1 MKLIAF
7 TDKTNEDVDNLVELH
22 LPCPRSSRIAIYF
35 HNHLNQLFEI
45 QKVTGPGRKSAWLI
59 DNTIYKDGAVRFI
72 SLMDPLFMCLPI
84 FEKAAE
90 DNRFRALDDIFTREH
105 VIIEGD
111 SSEMDIHRLTNIIQK
126 DQLAHI
132 CDIKDVG
139 IEVYRLNNELVLNW
153 LEKKVNRLLVNTS
166 FIKMF
171 EETGLDKEHLK
182 LEAVYSIAN
191 YLTREWFIKLLNRLG
206 LEELKEEI
214 GLTEYATDTS
224 PASYFKRTNYDER
237 MMDRDSPAKKKAP
250 AVPRSLAKVN
260 TKGMK
265 ALTSFFTKK

>member
-1 MKLIAF
+1 MF
-7 TDKTNEDVDNLVELH
+7 TTKGGECTSVDAKKIVQKEEGVTGSSAAVKSYDDERRHVRKTFNVDNLVELH

-72 SLMDPLFMCLPI
+72 SPMDPLFMCLPI

-105 VIIEGD
+105 VTIEGD

-153 LEKKVNRLLVNTS
+153 LEKKTRFRRAKRRNWLNRIRYRYITS
-166 FIKMF
+166 FIF
-171 EETGLDKEHLK
+171 
-182 LEAVYSIAN
+182 
-191 YLTREWFIKLLNRLG
+191 
-206 LEELKEEI
+206 
-214 GLTEYATDTS
+214 
-224 PASYFKRTNYDER
+224 
-237 MMDRDSPAKKKAP
+237 
-250 AVPRSLAKVN
+250 
-260 TKGMK
+260 
-265 ALTSFFTKK
+265 